1 MENRRIVKGLLV
13 LMTAMLFVQAQAQSL
28 IRKYERWLT
37 TPRSYVAYRTTSSP
51 VIDGRITEADW
62 QRAAWTEDFEDI
74 SGAGFARPKYL
85 TRAKMMWDDDFFYV
99 AAELEEPHITAT
111 LTHHDAIIYRDNDFE
126 VFIDPDDDSEC
137 YYEIEVNAFN
147 TLFELMLNRPY
158 RNEGNF
164 FDQWDCPGLK
174 TAVYIDGTLND
185 KRDKDRS
192 WTVEMAIPKNAL
204 KTSFEHPLKAGSCWR
219 VNFSRVEWLSKP
231 EENWVWSATGAVN
244 MHMPERWG
252 YLYFSGKT
260 VGQGTDEVVWPHDMN
275 VYKLMWAVY
284 YGQEEAKEKTGKY
297 LQRLADLGL
306 SEEDKALLP
315 GGSQLRLEATDT
327 MFKITVNTR
336 KERYSLD
343 HNSRFVKKNLK
354 ETR

>member
-37 TPRSYVAYRTTSSP
+37 TPRSYVAYRTTSKP
-51 VIDGRITEADW
+51 VIDGRITETDW

-111 LTHHDAIIYRDNDFE
+111 LTHHDAIIYHDNDFE
-126 VFIDPDDDSEC
+126 VFIDPDDDNEC

-204 KTSFEHPLKAGSCWR
+204 KTSFEHPLKVGSCWR

-284 YGQEEAKEKTGKY
+284 YAQEEAKEKTGKY

-336 KERYSLD
+336 KESYLLD
-343 HNSRFVKKNLK
+343 HNSRFVKKNLE

>member
-37 TPRSYVAYRTTSSP
+37 TPRNYVAYRTTSKP
-51 VIDGRITEADW
+51 VIDGRMTEADW

-111 LTHHDAIIYRDNDFE
+111 LTHHDAIIYHDNDFE
-126 VFIDPDDDSEC
+126 VFIDPDDDNEC

-192 WTVEMAIPKNAL
+192 WTVEMAIPKKAL

-284 YGQEEAKEKTGKY
+284 YAQEEAKEKTGKY

-336 KERYSLD
+336 KESYSLD

>member
-13 LMTAMLFVQAQAQSL
+13 LMAAMLFVQAQAQSL

-37 TPRSYVAYRTTSSP
+37 TPRSYVAYRTTSKP
-51 VIDGRITEADW
+51 VIDGRMTEADW

-111 LTHHDAIIYRDNDFE
+111 LTRHDAIIYHDNDFE
-126 VFIDPDDDSEC
+126 VFIDPDDDNEC

-284 YGQEEAKEKTGKY
+284 YAQEEAKEKTGKY

-336 KERYSLD
+336 KESYSLD

>member
-37 TPRSYVAYRTTSSP
+37 TPRNYVAYRTTSKP

-111 LTHHDAIIYRDNDFE
+111 LTHHDAIIYHDNDFE

-315 GGSQLRLEATDT
+315 GGSQLRVEATDT

-336 KERYSLD
+336 KESYSLD

-354 ETR
+354 KTR

>member
-37 TPRSYVAYRTTSSP
+37 TPRNYVAYRTTSKP
-51 VIDGRITEADW
+51 VIDGRMTEADW

-111 LTHHDAIIYRDNDFE
+111 LTHHDAIIYHDNDFE
-126 VFIDPDDDSEC
+126 VFIDPDDDNEC

-284 YGQEEAKEKTGKY
+284 YAQEEAKEKTGKY
-297 LQRLADLGL
+297 LQRLADLAL

-336 KERYSLD
+336 KESYSLD

-354 ETR
+354 KTR